1 MPFRFSMQKILYYR
15 EQLEEEAKIRLAQV
29 QRMYI
34 VQEQRFAELN
44 ILLREKE
51 TLLYHDLTLDAGE
64 RWLTENFI
72 KGLRADMAST
82 QLRLRALHQAL
93 LQARQH
99 ALECAKNKKILEKL
113 KERQKERHD
122 QEERDKERKV
132 HDETATIRYNV
143 ASF

>member
-1 MPFRFSMQKILYYR
+1 MPFHFSMQKILNYR
-15 EQLEEEAKIRLAQV
+15 EQLEEEARVRLAQV

-34 VQEQRFAELN
+34 VEEERFTGLKS
-44 ILLREKE
+44 LLHEKE
-51 TLLYHDLTLDAGE
+51 TQLYHNPMMDPGE
-64 RWLTENFI
+64 RWLLENFI

-99 ALECAKNKKILEKL
+99 TLECAKNKKILEKL
-113 KERQKERHD
+113 KERQKARHD
-122 QEERDKERKV
+122 QDERDKERKTY
-132 HDETATIRYNV
+132 DETATLRYNV